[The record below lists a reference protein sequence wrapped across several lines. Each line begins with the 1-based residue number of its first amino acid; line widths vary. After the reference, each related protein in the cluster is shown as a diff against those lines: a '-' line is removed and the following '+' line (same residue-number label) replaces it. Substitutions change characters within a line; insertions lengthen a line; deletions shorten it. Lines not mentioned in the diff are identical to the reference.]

1 MKSIFD
7 EIEEQNEQN
16 IWPSF
21 TDVMMV
27 VLMIF
32 ILTMVVTITHN
43 TNLFKQLLSTKT
55 EVLEKEKYLK
65 ELQKVKR
72 ELNAKINELETQL
85 SSAQMKILMLSDENK
100 KLKENL
106 EGKIVLIGDLSN
118 KLKQLSEQLNQI
130 SGEKE
135 SLKKILE
142 EKEKLISEKE
152 TLIID
157 LRTEKEKLKDKLQQ
171 LEGLKAELQQK
182 YSELQ
187 EKYLKLVGPA
197 RSPLGKV
204 IFRVKYYRPKPK
216 SKPVY
221 LMMKVNDNKFKRVT
235 YKKLLYE
242 LEKAKN
248 KYRKKLYVQIIIPS
262 NSNLTY
268 DEAYKFTNFIL
279 HKYDYYYQ
287 K

>member
-7 EIEEQNEQN
+7 EIEEINEQN

-32 ILTMVVTITHN
+32 ILAMVVTITHN

-55 EVLEKEKYLK
+55 EIVEKEKYLK
-65 ELQKVKR
+65 ELEEVKR
-72 ELNAKINELETQL
+72 ELNAKINDLEVQL
-85 SSAQMKILMLSDENK
+85 SNAQMKILMLSDENK

-118 KLKQLSEQLNQI
+118 KLKELTQQLNQVTR
-130 SGEKE
+130 EKE
-135 SLKKILE
+135 SLQKLLE

-157 LRTEKEKLKDKLQQ
+157 LRTEKEKLKDKLQE
-171 LEGLKAELQQK
+171 LESLKAEMQQK

-197 RSPLGKV
+197 RSPLGKE
-204 IFRVKYYRPKPK
+204 IFKVKYFKPKPN

-221 LMMKVNDNKFKRVT
+221 LMMGVNENTFKKVSYNT
-235 YKKLLYE
+235 LLNE

-248 KYRKKLYVQIIIPS
+248 KYGKKLYVQIIIPS

-268 DEAYKFTNFIL
+268 DEAFKFTNFIL

>member
-7 EIEEQNEQN
+7 KNFYRKEQN

-32 ILTMVVTITHN
+32 ILAMVVTITHN
-43 TNLFKQLLSTKT
+43 TQLFRQLLSSKT
-55 EVLEKEKYLK
+55 EIVEKEKYLK
-65 ELQKVKR
+65 QLEKIKR
-72 ELNAKINELETQL
+72 ELNSKINQLETKLSETQL
-85 SSAQMKILMLSDENK
+85 KILMLTEENQ
-100 KLKENL
+100 KLKSNL
-106 EGKIVLIGDLSN
+106 NGKIILIGNLTN
-118 KLKQLSEQLNQI
+118 KIKQLSEEEEN
-130 SGEKE
+130 
-135 SLKKILE
+135 LKKLLE
-142 EKEKLISEKE
+142 EKEKKLSEKE
-152 TLIID
+152 TIIID
-157 LRTEKEKLKDKLQQ
+157 LRTEKEKLKDKIQELQF
-171 LEGLKAELQQK
+171 LKNALQQK

-204 IFRVKYYRPKPK
+204 IFRVKYFKQNG
-216 SKPVY
+216 KPVY
-221 LMMKVNDNKFKRVT
+221 LMMPVGEDKFKKVT
-235 YKKLLYE
+235 YSQLLQS

-248 KYRKKLYVQIIIPS
+248 KYHKKLYVQIIIPS

-268 DEAYKFTNFIL
+268 DEAYKFTQYL
-279 HKYDYYYQ
+279 LTHYDYYYQ

>member
-7 EIEEQNEQN
+7 EIEEINEQN

-43 TNLFKQLLSTKT
+43 TNLFRQLLATKT
-55 EVLEKEKYLK
+55 EISQKEKYLK
-65 ELQKVKR
+65 ELEKIKK
-72 ELNAKINELETQL
+72 ELNEKINNLEIKL
-85 SSAQMKILMLSDENK
+85 STAQMKILMLSDENK
-100 KLKENL
+100 KLKANL
-106 EGKIVLIGDLSN
+106 EGKIILIGDLSN
-118 KLKQLSEQLNQI
+118 KIKELSKQEEN
-130 SGEKE
+130 
-135 SLKKILE
+135 LKKILE

-171 LEGLKAELQQK
+171 LELAKTELQQK
-182 YSELQ
+182 YAEL
-187 EKYLKLVGPA
+187 EDKYLKLVGPA
-197 RSPLGKV
+197 RSPKGKV
-204 IFRVKYYRPKPK
+204 IFKVKYFKPSLR

-221 LMMKVNDNKFKRVT
+221 LIMPVNGKKFKKVS
-235 YKKLLYE
+235 YNQLLKS

-248 KYRKKLYVQIIIPS
+248 KYGKKLYVQIIIPS
-262 NSNLTY
+262 NSNLTF
-268 DEAYKFTNFIL
+268 DEAYKFTRFIL

>member
-7 EIEEQNEQN
+7 EIEEQNHQN

-43 TNLFKQLLSTKT
+43 TNLFRQLLSTKT
-55 EVLEKEKYLK
+55 EILEKEKYLK
-65 ELQKVKR
+65 ELEKVKR
-72 ELNAKINELETQL
+72 ELNAKINELETRL
-85 SSAQMKILMLSDENK
+85 STAQMKILMLSDENK
-100 KLKENL
+100 KLKTNL
-106 EGKIVLIGDLSN
+106 EGKIVLIGDLSQ
-118 KLKQLSEQLNQI
+118 KLKNLSQQQE
-130 SGEKE
+130 E
-135 SLKKILE
+135 LKKLLE

-152 TLIID
+152 TIIID
-157 LRTEKEKLKDKLQQ
+157 LRTEKEKLIDKMQS
-171 LEGLKAELQQK
+171 LENLKAELQQK

-187 EKYLKLVGPA
+187 QKYLKLVGPA

-204 IFRVKYYRPKPK
+204 VFKVKYFKPDR
-216 SKPVY
+216 SAKPVY
-221 LMMKVNDNKFKRVT
+221 LIIPVGENRFKKVT
-235 YKKLLYE
+235 YKQLINE

-248 KYRKKLYVQIIIPS
+248 KYGKKLYVQIIIPG

-268 DEAYKFTNFIL
+268 DEAYKFTSFIL

>member
-7 EIEEQNEQN
+7 EIEEINEQN

-55 EVLEKEKYLK
+55 KILEKEKYLK
-65 ELQKVKR
+65 ELEKVKM
-72 ELNAKINELETQL
+72 ELNAKINELEAQL
-85 SSAQMKILMLSDENK
+85 SNAQMKILMLSDENK

-106 EGKIVLIGDLSN
+106 EGKIVLIGDLTN
-118 KLKQLSEQLNQI
+118 KLKNLSKQQE
-130 SGEKE
+130 E
-135 SLKKILE
+135 LKKLLE

-152 TLIID
+152 TIIID
-157 LRTEKEKLKDKLQQ
+157 LRTEKEKLKDTLQQ
-171 LEGLKAELQQK
+171 LEASKAEIQQK

-197 RSPLGKV
+197 RSPVGKV
-204 IFRVKYYRPKPK
+204 IFRIKYFKPTYK
-216 SKPVY
+216 SRPVY
-221 LMMKVNDNKFKRVT
+221 LYVPVNGTKFRKVS
-235 YKKLLYE
+235 YKTLLKE

-248 KYRKKLYVQIIIPS
+248 KYGKKLYVQIIIPS
-262 NSNLTY
+262 NSHLTY
-268 DEAYKFTNFIL
+268 DEAYKFTKFIL